1 MADDQLIMGTSAQ
14 PPVAART
21 MAEFVDLAG
30 LGDDAKGALQPSHGP
45 KEYMQALVA
54 RSLHADAVR
63 FLAHALPKREGI
75 WWAWVCARRACGDPP
90 APAAKTALDATER
103 WITQPT
109 DENRRAAMRAA
120 EAAGVATPAGCTALA
135 AFLSGGSLGPE
146 NTPPVPPGEL
156 LSAKAITGAVVSSAV
171 SGDPTKAPER
181 FQAFIAQ
188 GLDVVNRL
196 HLWGAA

>member
-1 MADDQLIMGTSAQ
+1 MATSAQ

-21 MAEFVDLAG
+21 MAEFVDLAE
-30 LGDDAKGALQPSHGP
+30 LGDDAKGVLQPAHGP
-45 KEYMQALVA
+45 KQFMQALVE
-54 RSLHADAVR
+54 RNLHADAVR
-63 FLAHALPKREGI
+63 FIAHALPKREGI
-75 WWAWVCARRACGDPP
+75 WWAWVCARRAAGDPP
-90 APAAKTALDATER
+90 PPAAKAALDATER

-120 EAAGVATPAGCTALA
+120 EAAGVGTPAGCTALA
-135 AFLSGGSLGPE
+135 TFLSGGSLGPA

-156 LSAKAITGAVVSSAV
+156 LTAKAITGAVVSAAV
-171 SGDPTKAPER
+171 TGDASKAPER

-196 HLWGAA
+196 QLWGAP

>member
-1 MADDQLIMGTSAQ
+1 
-14 PPVAART
+14 

-30 LGDDAKGALQPSHGP
+30 LGEDAKAVLQPAHGP
-45 KEYMQALVA
+45 RQYMQALVE

-75 WWAWVCARRACGDPP
+75 WWAWVCARRASGDAP
-90 APAAKTALDATER
+90 APAVKAALDATER

-120 EAAGVATPAGCTALA
+120 ESAGVATPAGCTAVA
-135 AFLSGGSLGPE
+135 VFLSGGSLGPE
-146 NTPPVPPGEL
+146 HTPPVPPGEL
-156 LSAKAITGAVVSSAV
+156 LTAKAITGAVVSSAV
-171 SGDPTKAPER
+171 SGNASKAPER
-181 FQAFIAQ
+181 FQAFIGQ

-196 HLWGAA
+196 QLWGAP

>member
-1 MADDQLIMGTSAQ
+1 MATTTQ

-21 MAEFVDLAG
+21 MAEFIDLAG
-30 LGDDAKGALQPSHGP
+30 LGDDAKAVLVPAHGP
-45 KEYMQALVA
+45 RQYVQALLDQA
-54 RSLHADAVR
+54 LHADAVR

-75 WWAWVCARRACGDPP
+75 WWAWVCARRVSGEPP

-120 EAAGVATPAGCTALA
+120 ETAGFASPAGCTALA
-135 AFLSGGSLGPE
+135 AFLSGGSLRPAD
-146 NTPPVPPGEL
+146 TPPVPPAEL
-156 LSAKAITGAVVSSAV
+156 LTAKAITGAVVAAAV
-171 SGDPTKAPER
+171 SGDASKAPER
-181 FQAFIAQ
+181 FQGFIAQ

-196 HLWGAA
+196 QLWGAA